1 MAPAPPLE
9 APAPSP
15 CEAPTP
21 SPAKR
26 RFLPLRTADGG
37 ADASRGICAAVRQ
50 LSGGWSA
57 EEFGQAR
64 LDDVEG
70 VMHEFVGD
78 RQRRQEAQNVAVG
91 ARGEHDDAVL
101 RTVVGD
107 LLDQIRVRLD
117 RVVLDELGGDHRT
130 AAADVT
136 DLRVLRLQL
145 RQPVDEDL
153 TDVL

>member
-1 MAPAPPLE
+1 MAPAPPLK
-9 APAPSP
+9 APAR
-15 CEAPTP
+15 C
-21 SPAKR
+21 PAKR
-26 RFLPLRTADGG
+26 RPVAQRNAGPFPSETPAPPPYGTADGG
-37 ADASRGICAAVRQ
+37 ADASCGICSAARQ

-57 EEFGQAR
+57 EESGQAR

-70 VMHEFVGD
+70 VVQQVVGD

-101 RTVVGD
+101 RAVVGD

-130 AAADVT
+130 AAPDVT
-136 DLRVLRLQL
+136 DL
-145 RQPVDEDL
+145 
-153 TDVL
+153 